1 MAADGSGHS
10 ENQRRHLSRALTE
23 LAPDARA
30 AHRAAFGFDFAFPDL
45 SARRMFPPGQRH
57 GAAPLYAVAGI
68 GALMVPDLAILAAG
82 WSGLIVFAAI
92 LVFRAA
98 LYRMGTGMPAAPA
111 SDVAG
116 SWPVYTL
123 LIALKDEA
131 ETAAQ
136 LAEAIRALDYPAD
149 RLDVKLLIEQ
159 GDGQTR
165 AALLAQD
172 WPAGTQLLTV
182 PPGLP
187 RTKPR
192 ALNYGLGRAVGE
204 FVVVYDAEDRPH
216 PDQLKSAVSAFR
228 AAGRELACVQAP
240 LVGEG
245 APSWI
250 GGQWALEYA
259 VQFGRLLPAQAR
271 LGLPV
276 MLGGTSNHF
285 RRSALEAAGG
295 WDAWNVTEDAELG
308 LRLARSG
315 HCVGMIRPPTL
326 ETPPDSLMVW
336 INQRSRWLKG
346 FIQTWLVLMRRPGK
360 VARELGLR
368 RFLALQLT
376 LGAAILSALV
386 HGPWALWLVW
396 SWLDPELAIAPAFL
410 VIATLS
416 YMAGILMALLAPGRV
431 DGRRVRL
438 ALSLPVYWPLQ
449 SLAMLRAI
457 YGLARCPHFW
467 AKTPHGAASQ
477 AGRYESETFGA
488 RSGSDVR

>member
-1 MAADGSGHS
+1 
-10 ENQRRHLSRALTE
+10 
-23 LAPDARA
+23 
-30 AHRAAFGFDFAFPDL
+30 
-45 SARRMFPPGQRH
+45 MFPPGQRH

-68 GALMVPDLAILAAG
+68 GALMAPELAIFVAG
-82 WSGLIVFAAI
+82 WFGLIVFAAI

-98 LYRMGTGMPAAPA
+98 LYRMVPDKPAACPI
-111 SDVAG
+111 DVAG
-116 SWPVYTL
+116 DWPTYTL

-136 LAEAIRALDYPAD
+136 LAAAIRALDYPAD
-149 RLDVKLLIEQ
+149 RLDVKLLIEA
-159 GDGQTR
+159 GDAATR
-165 AALLAQD
+165 AALMAQD

-192 ALNYGLGRAVGE
+192 ALNYGFARALGE

-216 PDQLKSAVSAFR
+216 TDQLKAAVSAFR
-228 AAGRELACVQAP
+228 AAGPELACVQAP
-240 LVGEG
+240 LVGEA

-250 GGQWALEYA
+250 GAQWALEYA

-285 RRSALEAAGG
+285 RRSALETAGG

-308 LRLARSG
+308 LRLARRG
-315 HCVGMIRPPTL
+315 QRVGMIRPPTL
-326 ETPPDSLMVW
+326 ETPPGSLMVW

-360 VARELGLR
+360 AARELGLR
-368 RFLALQLT
+368 GFLAVQLT

-396 SWLDPELAIAPAFL
+396 AWLDPGLAIASAFL
-410 VIATLS
+410 VFAALS
-416 YMAGILMALLAPGRV
+416 YATGILMALLAPGRK
-431 DGRRVRL
+431 DASRLML

-449 SLAMLRAI
+449 SLAMLRAL

-467 AKTPHGAASQ
+467 AKTPHNAA
-477 AGRYESETFGA
+477 APAHRYEAETFGA